1 MWEGRNA
8 GVGLRIGVLSG
19 AETRSNLFPHADV
32 IVNKITDLKDD
43 DLPVFL
49 L

>member
-1 MWEGRNA
+1 MLVLGM
-8 GVGLRIGVLSG
+8 RIGVLSG
-19 AETRSNLFPHADV
+19 AETRMKLFPHADV
-32 IVNKITDLKDD
+32 IVNKVTDLQND